1 MSEPL
6 REGGGPRSGAAGARV
21 ARLFEQHG
29 AMVYGLCR
37 VALRDAEAE
46 DAAQQSFLS
55 AHRALLAGVE
65 PRDEAAWLA
74 TIARNECRTRLRTR
88 KHDPLPLLE
97 GLLVGR
103 ASSHEAAA
111 LSEQITE
118 LKSALRALPE
128 KQREAVLLRDLY
140 GLKYGEIAA
149 ALATSR
155 PAVEALLFRARREL
169 RVRLRPLRDV
179 AAGLTVPTTLGDAL
193 EAAIPGFA
201 TSGGTAGAVVAGA
214 GLAKLGSPAAI
225 KVAAAAL
232 AVGTAGTVGAA
243 EVGRLTPPP
252 VAGGAALTRIVPT
265 ESPAAVAPPEVAL
278 TPVAETQPREDERAR
293 GDEDAARTSRGRGA
307 EDDREEHDGT
317 LARREDVDGDGDDD
331 VAEFEVDEEN
341 DHGSGQSADD
351 TPDADDDADDRDA
364 DELDDD

>member
-6 REGGGPRSGAAGARV
+6 REAGGSRSGAAGARV
-21 ARLFEQHG
+21 AQLFERHG
-29 AMVYGLCR
+29 GMVYGICR
-37 VALRDAEAE
+37 LVLRDADAE

-55 AHRALLAGVE
+55 AHRALLAGVK

-74 TIARNECRTRLRTR
+74 TIARHECSTRLRAR
-88 KHDPLPLLE
+88 EHDALPLFE
-97 GLLVGR
+97 GLVAAR
-103 ASSHEAAA
+103 SSSHEEAA

-140 GLKYGEIAA
+140 GLKYSEIAA

-179 AAGLTVPTTLGDAL
+179 AAGVTVPATLRDAL
-193 EAAIPGFA
+193 EAAIPGFGA
-201 TSGGTAGAVVAGA
+201 SGGTAGAVVAGV
-214 GLAKLGSPAAI
+214 GLAKLGSPVAA
-225 KVAAAAL
+225 KVAAATL

-252 VAGGAALTRIVPT
+252 TAGSAALTRIIST
-265 ESPAAVAPPEVAL
+265 ESPAAVALPEVAL
-278 TPVAETQPREDERAR
+278 ASVAGTQPREDERAR
-293 GDEDAARTSRGRGA
+293 GDEDAAPVSRGSGA
-307 EDDREEHDGT
+307 DDDREGHGDPQ
-317 LARREDVDGDGDDD
+317 ARREDAADDGDRDLAGSEADQQ
-331 VAEFEVDEEN
+331 N
-341 DHGSGQSADD
+341 DHGSGDAADD
-351 TPDADDDADDRDA
+351 TRDDGYDGDDREA
-364 DELDDD
+364 GELDHD

>member
-6 REGGGPRSGAAGARV
+6 REAGGSRSGAAGARV
-21 ARLFEQHG
+21 ARLFERHG
-29 AMVYGLCR
+29 AMVYGICR
-37 VALRDAEAE
+37 LVLRDADAE

-55 AHRALLAGVE
+55 AHRALLAGVK

-74 TIARNECRTRLRTR
+74 TIARNECRTRLRAR
-88 KHDPLPLLE
+88 KHDALPLLE
-97 GLLVGR
+97 GLVAAR
-103 ASSHEAAA
+103 SSSHEAAA

-179 AAGLTVPTTLGDAL
+179 AAGLTVPAALRDAL
-193 EAAIPGFA
+193 EAAIPGFGA
-201 TSGGTAGAVVAGA
+201 SGGTAGAVVAGV
-214 GLAKLGSPAAI
+214 GLAKLGSPAAV

-232 AVGTAGTVGAA
+232 AVGTVGTVGAA

-252 VAGGAALTRIVPT
+252 AAGGAALTRIVPT
-265 ESPAAVAPPEVAL
+265 ESPAAVAPPEVVL

-293 GDEDAARTSRGRGA
+293 GDEDAARTSRGSGA
-307 EDDREEHDGT
+307 DDDREGHGETH
-317 LARREDVDGDGDDD
+317 ARREDGDDDGDRDLAGSEADDHGSDETADATLDDDDGDDRE
-331 VAEFEVDEEN
+331 ADE
-341 DHGSGQSADD
+341 
-351 TPDADDDADDRDA
+351 PDDD
-364 DELDDD
+364 